1 MHVHCMYNKTTYI
14 YIYNF
19 MVNKIQFHRTGILY
33 LLTPNNLVLI
43 IFIGTKVDLD
53 IIIAK
58 RVTTTKNITFSKEGI
73 ESVRTH
79 LNFEIYSVRLLVS
92 MTVGLI

>member
-1 MHVHCMYNKTTYI
+1 MYIVPSSFNAGVYVYYSFKLESRGLCILCLQALMQGFMYI
-14 YIYNF
+14 IPSSLKARVY
-19 MVNKIQFHRTGILY
+19 
-33 LLTPNNLVLI
+33 VL
-43 IFIGTKVDLD
+43 
-53 IIIAK
+53 
-58 RVTTTKNITFSKEGI
+58 EGI